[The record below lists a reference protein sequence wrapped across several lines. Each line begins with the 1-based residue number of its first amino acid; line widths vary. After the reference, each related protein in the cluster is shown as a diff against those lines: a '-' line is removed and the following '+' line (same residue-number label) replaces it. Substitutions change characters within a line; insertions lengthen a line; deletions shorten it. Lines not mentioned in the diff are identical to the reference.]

1 MTERDSNI
9 EPNELTNQPNSSNLK
24 AEGDIF
30 MPDGTSGGPEQSQRP
45 DEPRSDQ
52 ESRSDAAGQN
62 NPPAGASASNSLSE
76 EDKAR
81 IKPKTESEIRQALHD
96 QRVHEF
102 AERVRKG
109 EIDIDKAAEMY
120 VEQFGDDEKRLQ
132 EETTQK
138 REEKAPEDVLREA
151 FNAIQSADSF
161 EAAQEAFRDIRA
173 HLTFIYT
180 DIEKTNLSIKDTHLS
195 DEQREKFKEWFD
207 KAKDYF
213 AKQDELFENKDLDGL
228 KSAASD
234 LYAEGNL
241 YLFSKEVQ
249 SQIKER
255 RVEGKGERKD
265 DTQPQS
271 LQALIGLI
279 VASEDPK
286 WSTGH
291 ELELVKDGEVNMHH
305 FMEWVRSKIIYHH
318 EFNAD
323 GKIDLFSQIYI
334 ATPYRQIG
342 LGEIIQESGRYFRK
356 EVKDKETGTVRYEHS
371 DEYQDF
377 KDELLY
383 EVWLFSKNHNY
394 EVDYRLNMGNE
405 EKAIEMLLA
414 IHFENI
420 FSLNKDRLFRVM
432 TMPSATKEGM
442 DRALSKE
449 REGGGVGRGF
459 RQAELAYTYLYEI
472 GEEYG
477 VEGQFEGGKNMFEK
491 VLGKE
496 GSLAFYKGVTEKLL
510 RDKYGREL
518 KDVIKVYDK
527 ENKKKPLDEREDFL
541 KYVLENNPDF
551 VSIINA
557 GYDQNIRIGLDT
569 DQLSNLELMRLLT
582 DGLLKKTYVT
592 EKGIQDLNIF
602 VQFANQR
609 YKQDLLKAGMARAIG
624 QNYNLSE
631 QDAKYADHWA
641 FSMSYWTGL
650 SARNDKDIA
659 FYDSLSRL
667 MNFNARQLKEE
678 MGRSGGG
685 DLEFMN
691 GIQKMAFTMWEA
703 LRVTDEKT
711 GTERTLLEVLQGG
724 TGDEVKLDEDIKAF
738 NFSSGSQQS
747 ILAAQHYSNGYAL
760 YKFFTEENGFAF
772 DEHLKRD
779 NHGRL
784 IVDPKLPK
792 FIREKFLKGLR
803 YTFDMGSYYYDRKVR
818 SWRKGGDNRETIVET
833 KPAEEFMFS
842 QKILEMKKPMYARTE
857 IKAIKD
863 AYRKDEND
871 NPMFDED
878 GDPVLKAMSRS
889 IAAWT
894 FSMELWKHRR
904 WGSRYKLYT
913 PSEINMVEEYLRS
926 IPLEVEKTEMGAKMT
941 TPYFTEEEFKTI
953 RKLGKVE
960 EGKLDLENAGY
971 AGFDSTKGA
980 FWEMLK
986 KFLEKTF

>member
-1 MTERDSNI
+1 MKEQ
-9 EPNELTNQPNSSNLK
+9 EPNELTRGANSSNLEK
-24 AEGDIF
+24 EGKNFMAEGNN
-30 MPDGTSGGPEQSQRP
+30 GGPEQPHRP
-45 DEPRSDQ
+45 EELGYEQ
-52 ESRSDAAGQN
+52 ESSHDVSSQN
-62 NPPAGASASNSLSE
+62 NPPSGGSQQSSMSE

-109 EIDIDKAAEMY
+109 EIDIDRAAEMY

-132 EETTQK
+132 EETSQK
-138 REEKAPEDVLREA
+138 REEKPPEEILRES
-151 FNAIQSADSF
+151 FDAIQTADSF
-161 EAAQEAFRDIRA
+161 EAAMEAFRDIRA
-173 HLTFIYT
+173 HTRFIYT
-180 DIEKTNLSIKDTHLS
+180 DIEKTNLSIGDTNLTN
-195 DEQREKFKEWFD
+195 EQKEKFKEWF
-207 KAKDYF
+207 KNAKEFF
-213 AKQDELFENKDLDGL
+213 AKQDELFENKDLEGL
-228 KSAASD
+228 KSAASE
-234 LYAEGNL
+234 LYAGGNL

-249 SQIKER
+249 SQIKQR
-255 RVEGKGERKD
+255 RAEGKGERKD

-279 VASEDPK
+279 VASEDPR

-291 ELELVKDGEVNMHH
+291 ELELVNENGEVQMHH

-323 GKIDLFSQIYI
+323 SKIDLFSQIYI
-334 ATPYRQIG
+334 ATPYRQIS
-342 LGEIIQESGRYFRK
+342 LGEIIQESGRYFRN
-356 EVKDKETGTVRYEHS
+356 EVKDSETGVIRYEHS
-371 DEYQDF
+371 DKFQDF

-420 FSLNKDRLFRVM
+420 FSLNKERLFRIM
-432 TMPSATKEGM
+432 TMPAATKEGM

-449 REGGGVGRGF
+449 REGGGVGKGF
-459 RQAELAYTYLYEI
+459 RQTELAYTYLYEI

-496 GSLAFYKGVTEKLL
+496 GSLAFYKGITEKLL

-518 KDVIKVYDK
+518 RETIMAYDK
-527 ENKKKPLDEREDFL
+527 ANKKKPLAEREDFL

-551 VSIINA
+551 LNIVNA
-557 GYDQNIRIGLDT
+557 GYDQNQNIMVDVSQI
-569 DQLSNLELMRLLT
+569 SNIEQMRYLAHE
-582 DGLLKKTYVT
+582 LLKKTYSA
-592 EKGIQDLNIF
+592 EKGIRDLNIF
-602 VQFANQR
+602 SQFANQR
-609 YKQDLLKAGMARAIG
+609 YKQDLLKAGMAHAIG

-631 QDAKYADHWA
+631 QDAKYAEHWA
-641 FSMSYWTGL
+641 FSMTYWTGL
-650 SARNDKDIA
+650 SARNDKDIT
-659 FYDSLSRL
+659 FFDSLSRL
-667 MNFNARQLKEE
+667 MNFNPRQLKEE
-678 MGRSGGG
+678 SGRSGGG

-711 GTERTLLEVLQGG
+711 GQERTLLEVLQGG
-724 TGDEVKLDEDIKAF
+724 RGDAVNLDENIQAF
-738 NFSSGSQQS
+738 NFSTGSQQTT
-747 ILAAQHYSNGYAL
+747 LAAQHYSNAYNL
-760 YKFFTEENGFAF
+760 YKFYMDENGFAF

-779 NHGRL
+779 NHSRL

-792 FIREKFLKGLR
+792 FVREKFLKGLR
-803 YTFDMGSYYYDRKVR
+803 YAFDMGGYYYDREVR
-818 SWRKGGDNRETIVET
+818 GWRKGNTLHETFVET
-833 KPAEEFMFS
+833 KPTEKFMFS
-842 QKILEMKKPMYARTE
+842 QKILDMKKPMYERTR

-863 AYRKDEND
+863 AYRKDENG
-871 NPMFDED
+871 NLLFDEN

-894 FSMELWKHRR
+894 IAMELWKHRR
-904 WGSRYKLYT
+904 WGSRYKIYT
-913 PSEINMVEEYLRS
+913 ASEVNMIEEYLRS
-926 IPLEVEKTEMGAKMT
+926 IPLEVEKTEMGAALK
-941 TPYFTEEEFKTI
+941 TPYFTEDEFAKI
-953 RKLGKVE
+953 RQMGRVE
-960 EGKLDLENAGY
+960 EGKLQLESAAY
-971 AGFDSTKGA
+971 VTFDSLKGA
-980 FWEMLK
+980 LSEMLK
-986 KFLEKTF
+986 KLLEKMA